1 MIREQYRQ
9 WSRQVR
15 RGFVAGIALAAAIAG
30 CGGGVGVGGTGS
42 FASGPITG
50 FGSVIVNGI
59 RFDDSGARIEAEDG
73 SQVRRVD
80 LGLGMV
86 AEIEG
91 GAIGGTATDPTA
103 TATRIRLAS
112 ALVGP
117 VTARNPDTGALEVL
131 QQPVLITATTVF
143 AASLPNGF
151 ASIGD
156 TDVLEVH
163 GFYDAAAAKIV
174 ATRIEKRLLPPLVYK
189 LRGVV
194 KALDT
199 TARTFM
205 IGNATF
211 SYAAPLAPVNGS
223 FVLLSV
229 ETSPVGSPWTVRRI
243 DDGQRQLPD
252 LDRAEIRGAVTA
264 FTSAIVFSVN
274 GQPVDASAASFPDGQ
289 AFALGSQVEVRGV
302 LSGGTLRATQ
312 VSLELSGG
320 GGGGTGEFRL
330 FGNVVGLDTG
340 AKTFVVQGQAVDFT
354 VDYSQAAFDNG
365 ATAADLGNGKA
376 VEVRADV
383 VAGSTTLIARRIRLR

>member
-1 MIREQYRQ
+1 MTRERFQQWARQ
-9 WSRQVR
+9 LRH
-15 RGFVAGIALAAAIAG
+15 GAVACIALAAAIAG

-42 FASGPITG
+42 YASGPITG

-59 RFDDSGARIEAEDG
+59 RFDDSGATIEAEDG
-73 SQVRRVD
+73 GAVRRVD

-86 AEIEG
+86 AEVEG
-91 GAIGGTATDPTA
+91 GAVGGTLADPTA
-103 TATRIRLAS
+103 TATRIRIAS

-117 VTARNPDTGALEVL
+117 VTAHDPATTTLEVL
-131 QQPVLITATTVF
+131 QQPVLVTTTTVF

-151 ASIGD
+151 ASITD

-163 GFYDAAAAKIV
+163 GFYDAAVAKIV

-199 TARTFM
+199 NAGTFM

-229 ETSPVGSPWTVRRI
+229 ETTPVGSPWTVRRI
-243 DDGQRQLPD
+243 ADGQRQLPD
-252 LDRAEIRGAVTA
+252 LERAEIRGTVTA
-264 FTSAIVFSVN
+264 FTSATSFSVN
-274 GQPVDASAASFPDGQ
+274 GQPVDAGAASFPDGQ
-289 AFALGSQVEVRGV
+289 AFALGARVEVRGM
-302 LSGGTLRATQ
+302 LSAGTLHATE
-312 VSLELSGG
+312 VSLEVGG
-320 GGGGTGEFRL
+320 GGGGGSGEFRL
-330 FGNVVGLDTG
+330 FGNVSGLDTV
-340 AKTFVVQGQAVDFT
+340 ARTFVVQGQAVNFT

-383 VAGSTTLIARRIRLR
+383 AAGSTTLIARRIRLR